1 MNLIGTLDW
10 AEANVTLDGRP
21 FRRGD
26 WPQIVPAVEAMD
38 RGTGRTII
46 LMMPPQRGKTLAG
59 QLRLARNL
67 AVSPRRQLWYS
78 KTHNDARSVSDSKL
92 GPLLKACPA
101 VQRVTYT
108 DPDARGRGLLFRFH
122 NSPVELLSAD
132 VVAHRNSRSGQELY
146 LDEAWQYEP
155 RAIAE
160 IYARGESYRWRRQV
174 NIMSTAPDRGHEFD
188 VLWESSSRNEWHV
201 ACPHCGHVFAP
212 VWSRDH
218 FVWEES
224 LEDDGRINVEASA
237 PTVRLKS
244 PCCGVV
250 TAWSPAI
257 CKAMNDPQRGA
268 GYKPLNVTPDPSVD
282 GFRFN
287 VLATDDWA
295 KFAREWM
302 RAMNAMRAGDR
313 QPMREVRLK
322 KLCIP
327 WDEARD
333 VGANKIDAPVGN
345 YRFGDAWPDEAKD
358 EDGTPWRFAFVDVQ
372 KTHFWAVVRA
382 FSRDGRSRLV
392 AFDKLLSEHDVVDF
406 VRRHGVMFGQWYEH
420 QDVDGRW
427 KLVPRS
433 RVVLDTNYNPGLVQ
447 RICSAHGFNMLSSYK
462 RQAFKHADKTLRIY
476 DEGQLVDPMQGTARQ
491 GEGRNVWLFRFVG
504 DACKD
509 RLEILRSQ
517 TGADGNPTWS
527 VPTDV
532 PMEYRRQLNAEEKR
546 QVRRPDG
553 SWEYRW
559 VRGPKDNHA
568 LDCEA
573 GIIALASMKGLF
585 GEDWVTVEEAEKIID
600 PDGR

>member
-38 RGTGRTII
+38 RGTGRTVI

-92 GPLLKACPA
+92 GPLLKACPG

-212 VWSRDH
+212 VWSRDQ

-237 PTVRLKS
+237 PTVRLKP

-257 CKAMNDPQRGA
+257 CKAMNDPARGA
-268 GYKPLNVTPDPSVD
+268 GYKPLNATPDPSVD

-327 WDEARD
+327 WDEAR
-333 VGANKIDAPVGN
+333 
-345 YRFGDAWPDEAKD
+345 
-358 EDGTPWRFAFVDVQ
+358 
-372 KTHFWAVVRA
+372 
-382 FSRDGRSRLV
+382 
-392 AFDKLLSEHDVVDF
+392 
-406 VRRHGVMFGQWYEH
+406 
-420 QDVDGRW
+420 
-427 KLVPRS
+427 
-433 RVVLDTNYNPGLVQ
+433 
-447 RICSAHGFNMLSSYK
+447 
-462 RQAFKHADKTLRIY
+462 
-476 DEGQLVDPMQGTARQ
+476 
-491 GEGRNVWLFRFVG
+491 
-504 DACKD
+504 
-509 RLEILRSQ
+509 
-517 TGADGNPTWS
+517 
-527 VPTDV
+527 
-532 PMEYRRQLNAEEKR
+532 
-546 QVRRPDG
+546 
-553 SWEYRW
+553 
-559 VRGPKDNHA
+559 
-568 LDCEA
+568 
-573 GIIALASMKGLF
+573 
-585 GEDWVTVEEAEKIID
+585 
-600 PDGR
+600 